1 MIDRTEKR
9 KRQLAVEL
17 QNSRVYEKRSNTG
30 LSVARRSSLPSSG
43 SPQRWSKSASP
54 QLPSGKDSRDVKL
67 RYSYAVRLLRKR
79 RDFGSTQKKLEGFVW
94 SFLSITG

>member
-1 MIDRTEKR
+1 MIDRSEKR
-9 KRQLAVEL
+9 KRQLAFEL

-54 QLPSGKDSRDVKL
+54 QLPSRKDNRDVKR
-67 RYSYAVRLLRKR
+67 RYSYAARLLRKR

>member
-43 SPQRWSKSASP
+43 SPQRWSTSASP
-54 QLPSGKDSRDVKL
+54 QLPSGKDNRDVKL

>member
-17 QNSRVYEKRSNTG
+17 QNSREKRTNTG
-30 LSVARRSSLPSSG
+30 LSGARRSSLPSSG
-43 SPQRWSKSASP
+43 SLQRWSKSASP
-54 QLPSGKDSRDVKL
+54 QLPSGKDNRDVKL

>member
-43 SPQRWSKSASP
+43 SPQRWSTSASP
-54 QLPSGKDSRDVKL
+54 QLPSG
-67 RYSYAVRLLRKR
+67 
-79 RDFGSTQKKLEGFVW
+79 
-94 SFLSITG
+94 